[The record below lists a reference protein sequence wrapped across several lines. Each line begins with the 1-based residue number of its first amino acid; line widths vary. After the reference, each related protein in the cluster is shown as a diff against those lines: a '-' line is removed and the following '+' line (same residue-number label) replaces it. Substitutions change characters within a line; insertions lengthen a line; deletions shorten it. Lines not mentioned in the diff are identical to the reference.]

1 MAKKST
7 QQRKDDASAAAAARA
22 AGDPVALET
31 NGATYNVAL
40 PSNAFEGPLDLL
52 LHLCQKHELDILD
65 IPISFVT
72 EKYLEYL
79 SVMAL
84 GNLDVASEY
93 LLMAATLAHI
103 KSKMLLP
110 VVPSGQEDDVFEEEE
125 DPREALI
132 RRLLEYQKYKAAA
145 NDLLSRGVAGNDVFP
160 RGSTLEEA
168 VHTGLAPLAEVPLF
182 ALVDAFQSVLARSKV
197 KISHDIVADRISLAD
212 RIQEVSAVLTAR
224 GRVAFLDLFEGVRS
238 KFDLVITFLALLEM
252 TKLRMTRIT
261 QTEALAPIYVE
272 ATGEQV
278 DIDTEVDDE
287 DSAPV
292 VAAAETEVEPT
303 PEDVPEWAPHS
314 TPEMEMETEMGASEQ
329 PPHEDPVTPEEPV
342 SDDPPAERPEPPAKE
357 PGQEAPPAEEPP
369 PPRSEPGDAPKVE
382 DPPPAGEPPAPVHTA
397 SSSEEAS
404 LSGDEPTR

>member
-168 VHTGLAPLAEVPLF
+168 VHTGLAQLAEVPLF

-314 TPEMEMETEMGASEQ
+314 TPEMEMETEMEASEQ